1 MQHPVSVGGLKFKRA
16 GEGGNCSFPY
26 DRTKVQG
33 VNLLSTHLGNDC
45 DTAKL
50 VYKRIQQP

>member
-33 VNLLSTHLGNDC
+33 VNLSSTHLGNDC